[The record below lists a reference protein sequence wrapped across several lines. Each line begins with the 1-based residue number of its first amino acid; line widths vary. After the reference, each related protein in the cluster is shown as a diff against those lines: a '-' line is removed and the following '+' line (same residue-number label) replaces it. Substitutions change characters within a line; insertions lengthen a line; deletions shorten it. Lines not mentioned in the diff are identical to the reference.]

1 MKTDISDRKDSIEN
15 QTEILESFQNTILG
29 VVATM
34 LSEANAGTANHKEK
48 TLAEIDLSKFAG
60 DLKAEMI
67 DSADG
72 PETGML
78 FEQMITNILITYP
91 TQTSLIA
98 GALMRVF
105 QEKQTGKHKTTPW
118 SIANERKMR
127 GTLAKTTGLSQSLI
141 DEYCSQNGA
150 MYSVF
155 TRFCENAMRKR
166 NRPMKVHGT
175 SDKSPVVY
183 AVEGDFVTTV
193 FMILDETEKTGWEE
207 RNSKREYFAHCDS
220 MIAREKSL
228 LRAIELLKTPIP
240 ASRRIGVTID
250 FETMK
255 KVAVMFTRREH
266 GVLSDVC
273 RKYTQRDI
281 VGEDANC
288 LIQFDEML
296 AEISQQLEEC
306 SIDECPTIATGV
318 HYVEIYSTFCAHA
331 NNVIGA
337 HWRGGTNG
345 GNNNDDSSL
354 TLPSNLEG
362 LKCGV
367 AGCDKL
373 IDFTK
378 LSRGQKQRVIKK
390 AENGWSKAGD
400 NKDTPCSVCVK
411 KLKDDDIQCDKLVL
425 KNGKSMRWVDGPRG
439 HKVYK
444 FESTVNA
451 VAAETPEDSGSL
463 ALNSEFDIQTDG
475 SRRSAGSEAGQPD
488 LQELLE
494 SAQNL
499 SHRDYVVYRNKVIEM
514 FDADGYSK

>member
-1 MKTDISDRKDSIEN
+1 
-15 QTEILESFQNTILG
+15 
-29 VVATM
+29 
-34 LSEANAGTANHKEK
+34 
-48 TLAEIDLSKFAG
+48 
-60 DLKAEMI
+60 
-67 DSADG
+67 
-72 PETGML
+72 ML

-105 QEKQTGKHKTTPW
+105 QEKQAGKHKTAPW
-118 SIANERKMR
+118 SIASERKMK
-127 GTLAKTTGLSQSLI
+127 GTLAKLTGLSQSLI
-141 DEYCSQNGA
+141 DEYCSENGA

-175 SDKSPVVY
+175 SDKAPVIY

-207 RNSKREYFAHCDS
+207 RNSKREYFAHCDA

-228 LRAIELLKTPIP
+228 LRAVELLKTPIP

-306 SIDECPTIATGV
+306 SIDECPTIATSV
-318 HYVEIYSTFCAHA
+318 HYVETYSTFCAHA
-331 NNVIGA
+331 NNVIGP
-337 HWRGGTNG
+337 HWRGGVSG
-345 GNNNDDSSL
+345 GNNTDDQNL
-354 TLPSNLEG
+354 TLPSNMKG

-367 AGCDKL
+367 AGCDKS

-378 LSRGQKQRVIKK
+378 LSKGQKQRIIKK
-390 AENGWSKAGD
+390 AEGEWSNAGD
-400 NKDTPCSVCVK
+400 NKDTPCTVCMK
-411 KLKDDDIQCDKLVL
+411 KLKDDAIQCDKLIL
-425 KNGKSMRWVDGPRG
+425 KNGKTMTFVDGSRG
-439 HKVYK
+439 YKVFK
-444 FESTVNA
+444 FEDSANA
-451 VAAETPEDSGSL
+451 VTTETQEDAESLPGSV
-463 ALNSEFDIQTDG
+463 APTSEFDIQTEG
-475 SRRSAGSEAGQPD
+475 SRRSAGNVSEQPS
-488 LQELLE
+488 LQDLLE

-499 SHRDYVVYRNKVIEM
+499 SHRDYIVYKNKVIEM